1 METIYFG
8 GGCFWCIEAVFS
20 KVTGVSTVV
29 SGYMGGHVTNPDYK
43 AVCAGETGHIE
54 VVEVN
59 YDPKVISLDVL
70 LNIFWTVHDPTTP
83 NRQGNDVG
91 PQYQSAIFF
100 TNDEQKKAIEKSIE
114 QVASKIYDQKITTV
128 VGQAPTFYAAESY
141 HQEYYERN
149 QNQPYCSVVIS
160 PKINK
165 LKKSFS
171 QYLKEDEVVYNE
183 LSNEEAYVILH
194 KGTERP
200 GTGEFNKFYHKGTYI
215 CRQCNAPLYKSDDK
229 FDSGCGWPAF
239 DDEIPGAVTRVTDAD
254 GRRTEIIC
262 SRCKG
267 HLGHVF
273 EGERFTVK
281 NTRHCVNSISLKFVP
296 AE

>member
-20 KVTGVSTVV
+20 KVTGVATVV
-29 SGYMGGHVTNPDYK
+29 SGYMGGHVPNPDYK

-54 VVEVN
+54 VVEVK
-59 YDPKVISLDVL
+59 YDPKVISPEIL
-70 LNIFWTVHDPTTP
+70 LNIFWTVHDPTTQ

-100 TNDEQKKAIEKSIE
+100 TNEEQHETIIKSIE
-114 QVASKIYDQKITTV
+114 QVTSKIYDQKITTLV
-128 VGQAPTFYAAESY
+128 RKAPEFYEAESY

-149 QNQPYCSVVIS
+149 RQQPYCSIVIS
-160 PKINK
+160 PKVDK

-171 QYLKEDEVVYNE
+171 QYLKKDEVVYNE
-183 LSNEEAYVILH
+183 LSQEEAYVILH

-200 GTGEFNKFYHKGTYI
+200 GTGEFNKFYNKGTYI
-215 CRQCNAPLYKSDDK
+215 CRQCNTPLYKSDDK

-281 NTRHCVNSISLKFVP
+281 NTRHCVNSISLKFIP